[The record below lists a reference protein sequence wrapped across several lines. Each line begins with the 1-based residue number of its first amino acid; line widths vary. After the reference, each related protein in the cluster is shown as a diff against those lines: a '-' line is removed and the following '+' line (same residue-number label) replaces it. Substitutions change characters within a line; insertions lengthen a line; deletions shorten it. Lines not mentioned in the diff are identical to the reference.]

1 MFKSDEWA
9 TYWHNAAME
18 SSTIWLVTLGG
29 LSAVILFDL
38 ILAVIRRNKETSMT
52 EAGIWTIIYV
62 AAALVFGYFLPNWTT
77 DPNAQTEFF
86 AGWLTE
92 YALSVDNI
100 FVFVIILS
108 RLQVEKTKQQL
119 VLLLGIIIALVLRG
133 GFIAAG
139 AAILEKFSGAF
150 FIFGAFLIFTAYRLL
165 TEHDGEEEWKEDRV
179 VTFLRS
185 KGATTFT
192 IALISLGFTDL
203 VFALDS
209 IPAIFGITRD
219 PYIVVCA
226 NIFALMGLRQ
236 LYFLLQG
243 LLSRLV
249 YLSKGLSF
257 ILAFIGFKMIIE
269 AFHGIGV
276 HDIAG
281 IKLPHIAIELSLGV
295 IVATL
300 IVTAVAS
307 LTATRKDGSEIV

>member
-1 MFKSDEWA
+1 
-9 TYWHNAAME
+9 ME
-18 SSTIWLVTLGG
+18 STSTWLLTLG
-29 LSAVILFDL
+29 
-38 ILAVIRRNKETSMT
+38 ILALVIVVDLTVAIIRRNKETTMT
-52 EAGIWTIIYV
+52 EAGIWTVIYV
-62 AAALVFGYFLPNWTT
+62 SAAIVFGILMPNWTT
-77 DPNAQTEFF
+77 DVNSQKEFF

-119 VLLLGIIIALVLRG
+119 VLLLGIIIALLLRG

-139 AAILEKFSGAF
+139 SAIIEKFSGAF
-150 FIFGAFLIFTAYRLL
+150 FVFGAFLVFTAYRLL
-165 TEHDGEEEWKEDRV
+165 VEDEGEEEWKEDRFI
-179 VTFLRS
+179 TFLRS
-185 KGATTFT
+185 KGATTFF
-192 IALISLGFTDL
+192 IALVSLGVTDL

-243 LLSRLV
+243 LLQRLV
-249 YLSKGLSF
+249 FLSKGLSF
-257 ILAFIGFKMIIE
+257 ILAFIGFKMFIE
-269 AFHGIGV
+269 AFHGIGI
-276 HDIAG
+276 HEIAG
-281 IKLPHIAIELSLGV
+281 FKLPHVPIEVSLFV
-295 IVATL
+295 IVAALT
-300 IVTAVAS
+300 VTAVAS

>member
-1 MFKSDEWA
+1 
-9 TYWHNAAME
+9 ME
-18 SSTIWLVTLGG
+18 STTTWLLTLGI
-29 LSAVILFDL
+29 LSLVIVFDL
-38 ILAVIRRNKETSMT
+38 TLAIIRRNKETTMT
-52 EAGIWTIIYV
+52 EAGIWTVIYV
-62 AAALVFGYFLPNWTT
+62 AAAIVFGFLMPNWTS
-77 DPNAQTEFF
+77 DPNAQKEFF

-139 AAILEKFSGAF
+139 SAIIEKFSGAF
-150 FIFGAFLIFTAYRLL
+150 FVFGAFLIFTAYRLL
-165 TEHDGEEEWKEDRV
+165 VEDEGEEEWKEDRMI
-179 VTFLRS
+179 TFLRS
-185 KGATTFT
+185 KGATTFV
-192 IALISLGFTDL
+192 IALVSLGFTDL

-243 LLSRLV
+243 LLQRLV

-257 ILAFIGFKMIIE
+257 ILAFIGLKMFIE
-269 AFHGIGV
+269 AFHGVGI
-276 HDIAG
+276 HEIAG
-281 IKLPHIAIELSLGV
+281 IELPHVPIEVSLFV
-295 IVATL
+295 IVAALT
-300 IVTAVAS
+300 VTAVAS

>member
-1 MFKSDEWA
+1 
-9 TYWHNAAME
+9 ME
-18 SSTIWLVTLGG
+18 STTTWLITLGV
-29 LSAVILFDL
+29 LSLVIVFDL
-38 ILAVIRRNKETSMT
+38 TLAIIRRNKETTMT
-52 EAGIWTIIYV
+52 EAGIWTVIYV
-62 AAALVFGYFLPNWTT
+62 AAAIAFGILMPNWTT
-77 DPNAQTEFF
+77 DANAQKEFF

-139 AAILEKFSGAF
+139 SAIIEKFSGAF

-165 TEHDGEEEWKEDRV
+165 VEDEGEEEWKEDRII
-179 VTFLRS
+179 TFLRS
-185 KGATTFT
+185 KGATTFV
-192 IALISLGFTDL
+192 IALVSLGFTDL

-243 LLSRLV
+243 LLQRLV

-257 ILAFIGFKMIIE
+257 ILAFIGFKMFIE
-269 AFHGIGV
+269 AFHGIGI
-276 HDIAG
+276 HEIAG
-281 IKLPHIAIELSLGV
+281 VKLPHVAIEVSLFV
-295 IVATL
+295 IVAALT
-300 IVTAVAS
+300 VTAVAS

>member
-1 MFKSDEWA
+1 
-9 TYWHNAAME
+9 ME
-18 SSTIWLVTLGG
+18 STAVWLITLGV
-29 LSAVILFDL
+29 LSAVIILDL
-38 ILAVIRRNKETSMT
+38 TIAIIRRNKETTML
-52 EAGIWTIIYV
+52 EAGILTDIYV
-62 AAALVFGYFLPNWTT
+62 AAALIFGFFLSNWTT
-77 DPNAQTEFF
+77 DENSQKEFF

-100 FVFVIILS
+100 FVFVIILG
-108 RLQVEKTKQQL
+108 RLQIDKTKQQL

-139 AAILEKFSGAF
+139 SVILEKFSGAF
-150 FIFGAFLIFTAYRLL
+150 FIFGGFLIYTAYRLIR
-165 TEHDGEEEWKEDRV
+165 EDDHDKEWKEGNI

-192 IALISLGFTDL
+192 IALVSLGFTDL

-243 LLSRLV
+243 LVQRLV
-249 YLSKGLSF
+249 FLSKGLSF
-257 ILAFIGFKMIIE
+257 ILAFIGLKMVIE

-276 HDIAG
+276 HEILG
-281 IKLPHIAIELSLGV
+281 VELPKVSIEVSLSV

-307 LTATRKDGSEIV
+307 LTATRKDGTEII

>member
-1 MFKSDEWA
+1 
-9 TYWHNAAME
+9 ME
-18 SSTIWLVTLGG
+18 STTTWLLTLGI
-29 LSAVILFDL
+29 LSLVIIFDL
-38 ILAVIRRNKETSMT
+38 TVAIIRRNKETTMT
-52 EAGIWTIIYV
+52 EAGIWTVIYV
-62 AAALVFGYFLPNWTT
+62 AAAIAFGILMPNWTT
-77 DPNAQTEFF
+77 DPNAQKEFF

-139 AAILEKFSGAF
+139 SAIIEKFSGAF

-165 TEHDGEEEWKEDRV
+165 VEDESEEEWKEDRFI
-179 VTFLRS
+179 TFLRS
-185 KGATTFT
+185 KGATTFV
-192 IALISLGFTDL
+192 IALVSLGFTDL

-243 LLSRLV
+243 LLQRLV

-257 ILAFIGFKMIIE
+257 ILAFIGFKMFIE
-269 AFHGIGV
+269 AFHGVGI

-281 IKLPHIAIELSLGV
+281 VELPHVPIEVSLFV
-295 IVATL
+295 IVAALT
-300 IVTAVAS
+300 VTAVAS

>member
-1 MFKSDEWA
+1 
-9 TYWHNAAME
+9 ME
-18 SSTIWLVTLGG
+18 STTVWLVTLGG
-29 LSAVILFDL
+29 LSAVIIFDL
-38 ILAVIRRNKETSMT
+38 ILAVLRRNKETSMT
-52 EAGIWTIIYV
+52 EAGIWTVIYV
-62 AAALVFGYFLPNWTT
+62 AAALVFGYFMPNWTS
-77 DPNAQTEFF
+77 DPNAQKEFF

-139 AAILEKFSGAF
+139 SAILEKFSGAF
-150 FIFGAFLIFTAYRLL
+150 FIFGAFLIFTAYKLL
-165 TEHDGEEEWKEDRV
+165 AEHDEEEWKEDRLI
-179 VTFLRS
+179 TFLRK

-192 IALISLGFTDL
+192 IALVSLGFTDL

-243 LLSRLV
+243 LLQRLV

-269 AFHGIGV
+269 AFHGIGI
-276 HDIAG
+276 HKLAG
-281 IKLPHIAIELSLGV
+281 IELPHIAIEVSLGV
-295 IVATL
+295 IVTTL
-300 IVTAVAS
+300 VVTAVAS
-307 LTATRKDGSEIV
+307 LTATRKDGTEIV

>member
-1 MFKSDEWA
+1 
-9 TYWHNAAME
+9 ME
-18 SSTIWLVTLGG
+18 STTTWLLTLGI
-29 LSAVILFDL
+29 LSLVIVFDL
-38 ILAVIRRNKETSMT
+38 TLAIIRRNKETTMT
-52 EAGIWTIIYV
+52 EAGIWTVIYV
-62 AAALVFGYFLPNWTT
+62 AAAIAFGILMPNWTT
-77 DPNAQTEFF
+77 DPNAQKEFF

-139 AAILEKFSGAF
+139 SAIIEKFSGAF

-165 TEHDGEEEWKEDRV
+165 VEDEGEEEWKEDRFI
-179 VTFLRS
+179 TFLRS
-185 KGATTFT
+185 KGATTFV
-192 IALISLGFTDL
+192 IALVSLGFTDL

-243 LLSRLV
+243 LLQRLV

-257 ILAFIGFKMIIE
+257 ILAFIGFKMFIE
-269 AFHGIGV
+269 AFRGVGI
-276 HDIAG
+276 HEIAG
-281 IKLPHIAIELSLGV
+281 IELPHVPIEVSLFV
-295 IVATL
+295 IVAALT
-300 IVTAVAS
+300 VTAVAS

>member
-1 MFKSDEWA
+1 
-9 TYWHNAAME
+9 ME
-18 SSTIWLVTLGG
+18 STTTWLITLGV
-29 LSAVILFDL
+29 LSLVIVFDL
-38 ILAVIRRNKETSMT
+38 TLAIIRRNKETTMT
-52 EAGIWTIIYV
+52 EAGIWTVIYV
-62 AAALVFGYFLPNWTT
+62 AAAIAFGILMPNWTT
-77 DPNAQTEFF
+77 DANAQKEFF

-139 AAILEKFSGAF
+139 SAIIEKFSGAF
-150 FIFGAFLIFTAYRLL
+150 FVFGAFLVFTAYRLL
-165 TEHDGEEEWKEDRV
+165 VEDEGEEEWKEDRII
-179 VTFLRS
+179 TFLRS
-185 KGATTFT
+185 KGATTFV
-192 IALISLGFTDL
+192 IALVSLGFTDL

-243 LLSRLV
+243 LLQRLV

-257 ILAFIGFKMIIE
+257 ILAFIGFKMFIE
-269 AFHGIGV
+269 AFHGVGI
-276 HDIAG
+276 HEIAG
-281 IKLPHIAIELSLGV
+281 VELPHVPIEVSLFV
-295 IVATL
+295 IVAALT
-300 IVTAVAS
+300 VTAVAS

>member
-1 MFKSDEWA
+1 
-9 TYWHNAAME
+9 ME
-18 SSTIWLVTLGG
+18 STTTWLITLGV
-29 LSAVILFDL
+29 LSLVIVFDL
-38 ILAVIRRNKETSMT
+38 TLAIIRRNKETTMT
-52 EAGIWTIIYV
+52 EAGIWTVIYV
-62 AAALVFGYFLPNWTT
+62 AAAIAFGILMPNWTT
-77 DPNAQTEFF
+77 DPNAQKEFF

-139 AAILEKFSGAF
+139 SAIIEKFSGAF
-150 FIFGAFLIFTAYRLL
+150 FVFGAFLVFTAYRLL
-165 TEHDGEEEWKEDRV
+165 VEDEGEEEWKEDRMI
-179 VTFLRS
+179 TFLRS
-185 KGATTFT
+185 KGATTFV
-192 IALISLGFTDL
+192 IALVSLGFTDL

-243 LLSRLV
+243 LLQRLV

-257 ILAFIGFKMIIE
+257 ILAFIGFKMFIE
-269 AFHGIGV
+269 AFHGVGI
-276 HDIAG
+276 HEIAG
-281 IKLPHIAIELSLGV
+281 VELPHVAIEVSLFV
-295 IVATL
+295 IVAALT
-300 IVTAVAS
+300 VTAVAS

>member
-1 MFKSDEWA
+1 
-9 TYWHNAAME
+9 
-18 SSTIWLVTLGG
+18 
-29 LSAVILFDL
+29 
-38 ILAVIRRNKETSMT
+38 MT

-77 DPNAQTEFF
+77 DPNAQKEFF

-179 VTFLRS
+179 ITFLRS

>member
-1 MFKSDEWA
+1 
-9 TYWHNAAME
+9 ME
-18 SSTIWLVTLGG
+18 STDVWLLTLGG
-29 LSAVILFDL
+29 LSAVIIFDL
-38 ILAVIRRNKETSMT
+38 ILAVLRRNKETSMI
-52 EAGIWTIIYV
+52 EAGIWTVIYV
-62 AAALVFGYFLPNWTT
+62 SAALVFGYFLPNWTT
-77 DPNAQTEFF
+77 EPNAQKEFF

-139 AAILEKFSGAF
+139 SAILEKFSWAF
-150 FIFGAFLIFTAYRLL
+150 FIFGAFLIFTAYKLL
-165 TEHDGEEEWKEDRV
+165 VEHNEEEWKEDRLI
-179 VTFLRS
+179 TFLRS

-192 IALISLGFTDL
+192 IALISLGVTDL

-209 IPAIFGITRD
+209 IPAIFGITKD

-243 LLSRLV
+243 LLQRLV

-257 ILAFIGFKMIIE
+257 ILAFIGVKMIIE
-269 AFHGIGV
+269 AFHGVDIHELAGV
-276 HDIAG
+276 
-281 IKLPHIAIELSLGV
+281 KLPHIPIEFSLGV
-295 IVATL
+295 IVTTL
-300 IVTAVAS
+300 IITAVAS
-307 LTATRKDGSEIV
+307 LTATRKDGTEIV

>member
-1 MFKSDEWA
+1 
-9 TYWHNAAME
+9 ME
-18 SSTIWLVTLGG
+18 STTTWLLTLGI
-29 LSAVILFDL
+29 LSLVIVFDL
-38 ILAVIRRNKETSMT
+38 TLAIIRRNKETTMT
-52 EAGIWTIIYV
+52 EAGIWTVIYV
-62 AAALVFGYFLPNWTT
+62 AAAIAFGILMPNWTT
-77 DPNAQTEFF
+77 DANAQKEFF

-139 AAILEKFSGAF
+139 SAIIEKFSGAF

-165 TEHDGEEEWKEDRV
+165 VEDEGEEEWKEDRL

-185 KGATTFT
+185 KGATTFV
-192 IALISLGFTDL
+192 IALVSLGFTDL

-243 LLSRLV
+243 LLQRLV

-257 ILAFIGFKMIIE
+257 ILAFIGFKMFIE
-269 AFHGIGV
+269 AFHGVGI
-276 HDIAG
+276 HEIAG
-281 IKLPHIAIELSLGV
+281 VKLPHVPIEVSLFV
-295 IVATL
+295 IVAALT
-300 IVTAVAS
+300 VTAVAS

>member
-1 MFKSDEWA
+1 M
-9 TYWHNAAME
+9 N
-18 SSTIWLVTLGG
+18 STTVWLLTLGI
-29 LSAVILFDL
+29 LSLVIIFDL
-38 ILAVIRRNKETSMT
+38 AIAIARRNKVTTMT
-52 EAGIWTIIYV
+52 EAGVWTVIYV
-62 AAALVFGYFLPNWTT
+62 SAAITFGILMPNWTA
-77 DPNAQTEFF
+77 DPNAQKEFF

-119 VLLLGIIIALVLRG
+119 VLLLGIIIALLLRG

-139 AAILEKFSGAF
+139 SVIIERFSWAF
-150 FIFGAFLIFTAYRLL
+150 FVFGAFLIFTAYRLL
-165 TEHDGEEEWKEDRV
+165 VEDKGEEEWKEDRV

-192 IALISLGFTDL
+192 IALISLGITDL

-243 LLSRLV
+243 LLQRLV
-249 YLSKGLSF
+249 FLSKGLSF
-257 ILAFIGFKMIIE
+257 ILAFIGVKMVIE
-269 AFHGIGV
+269 AFHGIGI
-276 HDIAG
+276 HQFAG
-281 IKLPHIAIELSLGV
+281 YELPHIPIELSLLV
-295 IVATL
+295 IVSALT
-300 IVTAVAS
+300 VTAVAS

>member
-1 MFKSDEWA
+1 
-9 TYWHNAAME
+9 ME
-18 SSTIWLVTLGG
+18 STTTWLLTLGI
-29 LSAVILFDL
+29 LSLVIVFDL
-38 ILAVIRRNKETSMT
+38 ALAILRRNKETTMA
-52 EAGIWTIIYV
+52 EAGIWTAIYV
-62 AAALVFGYFLPNWTT
+62 SAAILFGILMPNWTT
-77 DPNAQTEFF
+77 DANAQKEFF

-119 VLLLGIIIALVLRG
+119 VLLLGIIIALLLRG

-139 AAILEKFSGAF
+139 SAIIERFSGVF
-150 FIFGAFLIFTAYRLL
+150 FLFGAFLVFTAYRLL
-165 TEHDGEEEWKEDRV
+165 VEDDGEEEWKEDRV
-179 VTFLRS
+179 ITFLRS
-185 KGATTFT
+185 KGASTFL
-192 IALISLGFTDL
+192 IALVSLGVTDL

-243 LLSRLV
+243 LLQRLI

-257 ILAFIGFKMIIE
+257 ILAFIGFKMFIE
-269 AFHGIGV
+269 AFHGVGI
-276 HDIAG
+276 HEIAG
-281 IKLPHIAIELSLGV
+281 VKLPHVPIEVSLLV
-295 IVATL
+295 IVLALT
-300 IVTAVAS
+300 VTAVAS

>member
-1 MFKSDEWA
+1 
-9 TYWHNAAME
+9 ME
-18 SSTIWLVTLGG
+18 STTVWLVTLGG
-29 LSAVILFDL
+29 LSAVIIFDL

-52 EAGIWTIIYV
+52 EAGIWTVIYV
-62 AAALVFGYFLPNWTT
+62 AAALVFGYFMPNWTS
-77 DPNAQTEFF
+77 DANAQKEFF

-139 AAILEKFSGAF
+139 SAILEKFSGAF
-150 FIFGAFLIFTAYRLL
+150 FIFGAFLIFTAYKLL
-165 TEHDGEEEWKEDRV
+165 AEHDEEEWKEDRL
-179 VTFLRS
+179 VTFLRK

-192 IALISLGFTDL
+192 IALVSLGFTDL

-243 LLSRLV
+243 LLQRLV

-269 AFHGIGV
+269 AFHGIGI
-276 HDIAG
+276 HKLAG
-281 IKLPHIAIELSLGV
+281 VDLPHITIEVSLGV

>member
-1 MFKSDEWA
+1 
-9 TYWHNAAME
+9 ME
-18 SSTIWLVTLGG
+18 STTTWLLTLGI
-29 LSAVILFDL
+29 LSLVIVFDL
-38 ILAVIRRNKETSMT
+38 TLAIIRRNKETTMT
-52 EAGIWTIIYV
+52 EAGIWTVIYV
-62 AAALVFGYFLPNWTT
+62 AAAIAFGILMPNWTT
-77 DPNAQTEFF
+77 DPNAQKEFF

-139 AAILEKFSGAF
+139 SAIIEKFSGAF

-165 TEHDGEEEWKEDRV
+165 VEDEGEEEWKEDRV
-179 VTFLRS
+179 ITFLRS
-185 KGATTFT
+185 KGATTFV
-192 IALISLGFTDL
+192 IALVSLGFTDL

-243 LLSRLV
+243 LLQRLIF
-249 YLSKGLSF
+249 LSKGLSF
-257 ILAFIGFKMIIE
+257 ILAFIGFKMFIE
-269 AFHGIGV
+269 AFHGVGI
-276 HDIAG
+276 HEIAG
-281 IKLPHIAIELSLGV
+281 IELPHVPIEVSLFV
-295 IVATL
+295 IVAALT
-300 IVTAVAS
+300 VTAVAS

>member
-1 MFKSDEWA
+1 
-9 TYWHNAAME
+9 ME
-18 SSTIWLVTLGG
+18 STTVWLVTLGG
-29 LSAVILFDL
+29 LSAVIIFDL
-38 ILAVIRRNKETSMT
+38 ILAVLRRNKETSMT
-52 EAGIWTIIYV
+52 EAGIWTVIYV
-62 AAALVFGYFLPNWTT
+62 AAALVFGYFMPNWTS
-77 DPNAQTEFF
+77 DPNAQKEFF

-139 AAILEKFSGAF
+139 SAILEKFSGAF
-150 FIFGAFLIFTAYRLL
+150 FIFGAFLIFTAYKLL
-165 TEHDGEEEWKEDRV
+165 AEHDEEEWKEDRLI
-179 VTFLRS
+179 TFLRK

-192 IALISLGFTDL
+192 IALVSLGFTDL

-243 LLSRLV
+243 LLQRLV

-269 AFHGIGV
+269 AFHGIGI
-276 HDIAG
+276 HKLAG
-281 IKLPHIAIELSLGV
+281 IELPHIAIELSLGV

-300 IVTAVAS
+300 VVTAVAS
-307 LTATRKDGSEIV
+307 LTATRKDGTEIV

>member
-1 MFKSDEWA
+1 
-9 TYWHNAAME
+9 ME
-18 SSTIWLVTLGG
+18 STTVWLVTLGG
-29 LSAVILFDL
+29 LSAVIIFDL
-38 ILAVIRRNKETSMT
+38 ILAVLRRNKETSMT
-52 EAGIWTIIYV
+52 EAGIWTVIYV
-62 AAALVFGYFLPNWTT
+62 AAALVFGYFMPNWTS
-77 DPNAQTEFF
+77 DPNAQKEFF

-139 AAILEKFSGAF
+139 SAILEKFSGAF
-150 FIFGAFLIFTAYRLL
+150 FIFGAFLIFTAYKLL
-165 TEHDGEEEWKEDRV
+165 VEHDEEEWKEDRLI
-179 VTFLRS
+179 TFLRK

-192 IALISLGFTDL
+192 IALVSLGFTDL

-243 LLSRLV
+243 LLQRLV

-269 AFHGIGV
+269 AFHGIGI
-276 HDIAG
+276 HKLAG
-281 IKLPHIAIELSLGV
+281 IELPHIAIELSLGV

-307 LTATRKDGSEIV
+307 LTATRKDGTEIV

>member
-1 MFKSDEWA
+1 
-9 TYWHNAAME
+9 ME
-18 SSTIWLVTLGG
+18 STTTWLITLGV
-29 LSAVILFDL
+29 LSLVIVFDL
-38 ILAVIRRNKETSMT
+38 TLAIIRRNKETTMT
-52 EAGIWTIIYV
+52 EAGIWTVIYV
-62 AAALVFGYFLPNWTT
+62 AAAIAFGILMPNWTT
-77 DPNAQTEFF
+77 DPNAQKEFF

-139 AAILEKFSGAF
+139 SAIIEKFSGAF
-150 FIFGAFLIFTAYRLL
+150 FVFGAFLIFTAYRLL
-165 TEHDGEEEWKEDRV
+165 VEDEGEEEWKEDRMI
-179 VTFLRS
+179 TFLRS
-185 KGATTFT
+185 KGATTFV
-192 IALISLGFTDL
+192 IALVSLGFTDL

-243 LLSRLV
+243 LLQRLV

-257 ILAFIGFKMIIE
+257 ILAFIGFKMFIE
-269 AFHGIGV
+269 AFHGVGI
-276 HDIAG
+276 HEIAG
-281 IKLPHIAIELSLGV
+281 VELPHVAIEVSLFV
-295 IVATL
+295 IVAALT
-300 IVTAVAS
+300 VTAVAS